1 MATSKVSNV
10 RKAGKHKESSMMGTF
25 ISLGVV
31 GGVILITYFILF
43 GLFMAR
49 F

>member
-1 MATSKVSNV
+1 MGSSKVNSM
-10 RKAGKHKESSMMGTF
+10 KKSGKKNESSMMGTF

-31 GGVILITYFILF
+31 LGVILITYFVLF

-49 F
+49 V

>member
-1 MATSKVSNV
+1 MAASKVSSV
-10 RKAGKHKESSMMGTF
+10 KKAGKQKESSMMGTF

-31 GGVILITYFILF
+31 GGVILITYFVLF